1 MTDWLNSPWWGWT
14 VFGILLALLELASP
28 GGFFFLFFG
37 ASAVLV
43 GALAWTG
50 LVAEP
55 WVQVT
60 FFSIFSVVASLLF
73 RKPLMA
79 RFGPRTPDI
88 PVDSLIGETATVLDD
103 IPVNGFGKVELRGST
118 WSAKNNGDQILARGQ
133 RCRVERLDGL
143 SVWVRAE

>member
-1 MTDWLNSPWWGWT
+1 MTDWLNIPWWGWT